1 VDFGDFMNLDEAE
14 LEKSYFE
21 PAGKGV
27 DKTVGYVLIGL
38 IVVLCFTTFVFGINR
53 IQSASDNVIDNHA
66 RSTDRAMPDI
76 SDTVDPAKE

>member
-1 VDFGDFMNLDEAE
+1 MDLDEAE
-14 LEKSYFE
+14 IDKTYFE

-53 IQSASDNVIDNHA
+53 IQSASDNVVDNHVRA
-66 RSTDRAMPDI
+66 VDRSPPDI
-76 SDTVDPAKE
+76 SDTVDPPKE